1 MNYSGNDLKNMA
13 FKSTPLGYSKEQIDE
28 MVGKITEDYESFAL
42 EQLDLNEKIKTISNS
57 LNQYKSMEKNLTDT
71 LMLAQQTSEEVK
83 KNAYMKADN
92 IVKDAEIRARKI
104 LNDAAQEVLKI
115 TYKQDELVNRLK
127 AFKTKTKTLI
137 DAQLDLLEKID
148 EE

>member
-1 MNYSGNDLKNMA
+1 MNYTGDDLKNMM
-13 FKSTPLGYSKEQIDE
+13 FKSTPLGYSKEQIDD
-28 MVGKITEDYESFAL
+28 MVEKIAQDYESFVR
-42 EQLDLNEKIKTISNS
+42 EQLDSAEKIKILTGS
-57 LNQYKSMEKNLTDT
+57 LNQYKSMEKNLNDT
-71 LMLAQQTSEEVK
+71 LILAQQTAEEVK
-83 KNAYMKADN
+83 KSAYLKSDN
-92 IVKDAEIRARKI
+92 IIKDAEIRARKI

-127 AFKTKTKTLI
+127 AFKAKTKTLI